1 MPVDKDAE
9 ASNIPSK
16 SLEAELKAIYEI
28 GLAARLFYIKS
39 SKWNMALSQDKILV
53 RMREN
58 LEFDEEFAED
68 QEKDWKS
75 IVFGPNKCSC
85 IKARDSSETL
95 DENMLDGTEVLEM
108 IFIYSNEFLR
118 HMLILNCC

>member
-1 MPVDKDAE
+1 
-9 ASNIPSK
+9 
-16 SLEAELKAIYEI
+16 
-28 GLAARLFYIKS
+28 
-39 SKWNMALSQDKILV
+39 MALSQDKILV

-95 DENMLDGTEVLEM
+95 DENMLDGTEVWFSFE
-108 IFIYSNEFLR
+108 N
-118 HMLILNCC
+118 